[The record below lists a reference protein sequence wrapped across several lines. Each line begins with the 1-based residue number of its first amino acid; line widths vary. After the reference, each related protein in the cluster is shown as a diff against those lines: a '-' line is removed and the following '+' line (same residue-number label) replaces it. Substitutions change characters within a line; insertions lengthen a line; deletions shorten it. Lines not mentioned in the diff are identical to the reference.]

1 MNERGVYIRMV
12 SRMVLRE
19 NQGFSVIESEP
30 RGKRKGLKSF
40 IREKEGRR
48 GPHQITVE
56 NPRRFFEG
64 N

>member
-1 MNERGVYIRMV
+1 MV
-12 SRMVLRE
+12 SRMFLRE